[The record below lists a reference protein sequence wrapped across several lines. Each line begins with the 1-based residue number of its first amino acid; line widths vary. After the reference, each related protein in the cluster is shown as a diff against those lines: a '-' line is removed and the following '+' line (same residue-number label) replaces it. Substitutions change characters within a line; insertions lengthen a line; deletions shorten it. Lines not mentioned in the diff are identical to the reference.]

1 MVSEI
6 TFGAWAIG
14 GWMWGGADDKEALEA
29 IAQSYDLGINTIDTA
44 PVYGFGHS
52 ETLVGKAIAGKRD
65 QFVVLTKFGLS
76 WYSDKGEF
84 HFDSHDNDGNPVK
97 IYKYGGKER
106 VIKECEDSLKR
117 LGTDYIDLLQIHW
130 PDRTTPVE
138 ETFEAVEQLI
148 QQGKVR
154 AAGVSNYDREL
165 MALANKTTDIA
176 TNQVPY
182 SMVLRNIEKDLMP
195 WCVENGKGIIAYS
208 PLQRG
213 LLTGKITEDYH
224 FNAGDHR
231 PGTPHFQKENIR
243 RTNAFLDNIKPI
255 ARDKGCSLAQLVIN
269 WTLAQPAMATVLVGA
284 RNSAQAGENARAADY
299 PLTAEEITMIN
310 EHLDK
315 LELQL

>member
-1 MVSEI
+1 
-6 TFGAWAIG
+6 
-14 GWMWGGADDKEALEA
+14 
-29 IAQSYDLGINTIDTA
+29 
-44 PVYGFGHS
+44 
-52 ETLVGKAIAGKRD
+52 
-65 QFVVLTKFGLS
+65 
-76 WYSDKGEF
+76 
-84 HFDSHDNDGNPVK
+84 
-97 IYKYGGKER
+97 
-106 VIKECEDSLKR
+106 
-117 LGTDYIDLLQIHW
+117 
-130 PDRTTPVE
+130 
-138 ETFEAVEQLI
+138 
-148 QQGKVR
+148 
-154 AAGVSNYDREL
+154 
-165 MALANKTTDIA
+165 
-176 TNQVPY
+176 
-182 SMVLRNIEKDLMP
+182 
-195 WCVENGKGIIAYS
+195 YS